1 VLIKLNKIYLKF
13 KKKKIIFFYFMNESK
28 KYKKLKV
35 LGKGSFGVAYLVNS
49 EIEN

>member
-1 VLIKLNKIYLKF
+1 VFIKLNKIYLKF
-13 KKKKIIFFYFMNESK
+13 KKKFIFFYFMNESK

>member
-1 VLIKLNKIYLKF
+1 VFIKLNKIYLKF
-13 KKKKIIFFYFMNESK
+13 KKKIIFFYFMNESK